1 MSPRHLLLALGIALV
16 WGVNFVIIDVALAR
30 LPPLLFSALR
40 FLVAAVPAILF
51 LRSPGVPWRWV
62 ALMALFL
69 GVVKFGLLFSGMAA
83 GMPPGLSSLVLQA
96 QAPFTL
102 VFAVVLLK
110 ERLTR
115 QQVLG
120 MAVALGGIGLIALDL
135 GATSP
140 LGAFAMVIGA
150 AAAWG
155 VSNVVMRRAA
165 PPDMLRFMVW
175 VSALAVL
182 PLGVLSAVFEGPR
195 RDWAALRNLTWA
207 AAGSVLFVGLV
218 ATVAGFGLWGLL
230 IRTYSASTIAPFS
243 LLVPVF
249 GMTSAAL
256 FTGEELTWS
265 RIVAAALIITGV
277 LSGLL
282 KAQATTARS
291 RRGSRLVAG
300 QAGVSTVGS
309 PTE

>member
-1 MSPRHLLLALGIALV
+1 MSPRHLLLALGIAFV
-16 WGVNFVIIDVALAR
+16 WGVNFVVIDVGLAHF
-30 LPPLLFSALR
+30 PPLFLSALR
-40 FLVAAVPAILF
+40 FLVAAVPAIFF

-62 ALMALFL
+62 ALVALML
-69 GVVKFGLLFSGMAA
+69 AVTKFGLLFTGMAA

-102 VFAVVLLK
+102 VFAVLLLK

-120 MAVALGGIGLIALDL
+120 MAIALAGIALIALDL

-140 LGAFAMVIGA
+140 LGAFLLLIGA

-155 VSNVVMRRAA
+155 VSNVVMRHAA
-165 PPDMLRFMVW
+165 PPDTLRFMVW

-182 PLGVLSAVFEGPR
+182 PLFALSTVMEGPHQAW
-195 RDWAALRNLTWA
+195 DALWHVTWPA
-207 AAGSVLFVGLV
+207 VGAVLFIGLV
-218 ATVAGFGLWGLL
+218 ATVAGFGIWGYL

-249 GMTSAAL
+249 GMASAAL
-256 FTGEELTWS
+256 FTDEQLTPL
-265 RIVAAALIITGV
+265 RITAAALIIAGV
-277 LSGLL
+277 LSGVR
-282 KAQATTARS
+282 KPNRPRVS
-291 RRGSRLVAG
+291 PE
-300 QAGVSTVGS
+300 GVSHPRREVPS
-309 PTE
+309 KV

>member
-1 MSPRHLLLALGIALV
+1 MSPRHLLLALGIAFL
-16 WGVNFVIIDVALAR
+16 WGINFVIIDVGLTHF
-30 LPPLLFSALR
+30 PPLLFSALR
-40 FLVAAVPAILF
+40 FLVAAVPAIFF

-62 ALMALFL
+62 ALVALFL
-69 GVVKFGLLFSGMAA
+69 AIIKFGLLFTGMAA

-102 VFAVVLLK
+102 VFAVLLLK

-120 MAVALGGIGLIALDL
+120 MVIALCGIGVIALDL

-140 LGAFAMVIGA
+140 LGAFLLLIGA

-165 PPDMLRFMVW
+165 PPDMLSFMVW

-182 PLGVLSAVFEGPR
+182 PLFALSAVFEGPQHGW
-195 RDWAALRNLTWA
+195 DALRTVTWP

-218 ATVAGFGLWGLL
+218 ATVAGFGGWGYL

-249 GMTSAAL
+249 GMAAAAL
-256 FTGEELTWS
+256 LTGERLTPL
-265 RIVAAALIITGV
+265 RVLAAALIIAGV
-277 LSGLL
+277 LSGLIRGRKPAARAPFL
-282 KAQATTARS
+282 SSTPVHSPTARTPS
-291 RRGSRLVAG
+291 RVR
-300 QAGVSTVGS
+300 
-309 PTE
+309 

>member
-1 MSPRHLLLALGIALV
+1 MSPRHLLFALGIAFV
-16 WGVNFVIIDVALAR
+16 WGVNFVVIDVGLAHF
-30 LPPLLFSALR
+30 PPLLFSALR
-40 FLVAAVPAILF
+40 FLVAAVPAIFF

-62 ALMALFL
+62 ALAALFL
-69 GVVKFGLLFSGMAA
+69 AIIKFGLLFTGMAA

-102 VFAVVLLK
+102 VFAVLVLK

-120 MAVALGGIGLIALDL
+120 MVVALCGLGVIALDL

-140 LGAFAMVIGA
+140 LGAFLLLLGA

-182 PLGVLSAVFEGPR
+182 PLFALSAVVEGPQR
-195 RDWAALRNLTWA
+195 GWDALRTVTWP
-207 AAGSVLFVGLV
+207 AAGTVFFVGLV
-218 ATVAGFGLWGLL
+218 ATVAGFGVWGYL
-230 IRTYSASTIAPFS
+230 IRTYSASAIAPFS

-249 GMTSAAL
+249 GMAAAAL
-256 FTGEELTWS
+256 FTGERLTPL
-265 RIVAAALIITGV
+265 RVLAAALIIAGV
-277 LSGLL
+277 LSGLIRGRTP
-282 KAQATTARS
+282 AARAPSPSSTPASIPTARTPS
-291 RRGSRLVAG
+291 RPR
-300 QAGVSTVGS
+300 
-309 PTE
+309 

>member
-1 MSPRHLLLALGIALV
+1 MSSRHLLLALGVALI
-16 WGVNFVIIDVALAR
+16 WGVNFVVIDVGLAHF
-30 LPPLLFSALR
+30 PPLLFSALR
-40 FLVAAVPAILF
+40 FLVAAVPAIFF

-62 ALMALFL
+62 ALVALFL
-69 GVVKFGLLFSGMAA
+69 GVVKFSLLFSGMAA
-83 GMPPGLSSLVLQA
+83 GMPPGLSSLALQA

-102 VFAVVLLK
+102 VFAVLLLR

-120 MAVALGGIGLIALDL
+120 MAVALAGLAVIALDL

-140 LGAFAMVIGA
+140 LGAFLLLLAA

-182 PLGVLSAVFEGPR
+182 PLCALSASFEGPQ
-195 RDWAALRNLTWA
+195 RDWDALRTVTWPA
-207 AAGSVLFVGLV
+207 VGSVLFVGLL
-218 ATVAGFGLWGLL
+218 ATVVGFGVWGGL
-230 IRTYSASTIAPFS
+230 IRTYSASVVAPFS

-249 GMTSAAL
+249 GMA
-256 FTGEELTWS
+256 
-265 RIVAAALIITGV
+265 AAALLTGEQLTPLRLLAAVLIIIGV
-277 LSGLL
+277 LSGLVGGRRPR
-282 KAQATTARS
+282 AQEPEPAMAGEESLAR
-291 RRGSRLVAG
+291 
-300 QAGVSTVGS
+300 
-309 PTE
+309 